1 LGLRSSLTLEFYRKA
16 YDHIVEHYPFW
27 NRSSGRDQIWVMIYS
42 LIFSSFQVNKL
53 FSLPFP
59 DTTEYFRV
67 YANDSTLIS
76 EGSLFHGMKVLA
88 MPLRRYGIA

>member
-1 LGLRSSLTLEFYRKA
+1 MGNDLQFNFF
-16 YDHIVEHYPFW
+16 H
-27 NRSSGRDQIWVMIYS
+27 
-42 LIFSSFQVNKL
+42 FSSEQSY

-88 MPLRRYGIA
+88 MPQRRYGIA